1 MDFKK
6 MIFDVMKVALGF
18 AVGLAVYNKFLG
30 GSPMASV
37 ESDESAPEST
47 PEEE

>member
-6 MIFDVMKVALGF
+6 MIFDVAKVAVGF

-30 GSPMASV
+30 GSSSMMSV
-37 ESDESAPEST
+37 ESEDSAL
-47 PEEE
+47 EEGE

>member
-6 MIFDVMKVALGF
+6 MIFDVAKVAVGF

-30 GSPMASV
+30 GSPMVSV
-37 ESDESAPEST
+37 ESEESDS
-47 PEEE
+47 EEE

>member
-6 MIFDVMKVALGF
+6 MIFDVAKVAVGF

-30 GSPMASV
+30 GSPMKAV
-37 ESDESAPEST
+37 EMDESAPEG
-47 PEEE
+47 E

>member
-6 MIFDVMKVALGF
+6 MIFDVAKVAVGF

-30 GSPMASV
+30 GSPMVAV
-37 ESDESAPEST
+37 ESEEST
-47 PEEE
+47 SEEE

>member
-6 MIFDVMKVALGF
+6 MIFDVAKVAIGF

-30 GSPMASV
+30 GSPMVAV
-37 ESDESAPEST
+37 ESDESAPDGE
-47 PEEE
+47 

>member
-6 MIFDVMKVALGF
+6 MIFDVAKVAVGF

-30 GSPMASV
+30 GSPMVAV
-37 ESDESAPEST
+37 EAEAEESIS
-47 PEEE
+47 EEE

>member
-6 MIFDVMKVALGF
+6 MIFDVAKVALGF

-30 GSPMASV
+30 GSPMIS
-37 ESDESAPEST
+37 ETMDESAPEG
-47 PEEE
+47 E

>member
-6 MIFDVMKVALGF
+6 MIFDVAKVALGF

-30 GSPMASV
+30 GSPMIVV
-37 ESDESAPEST
+37 EADET
-47 PEEE
+47 TTEEED

>member
-6 MIFDVMKVALGF
+6 MIFDVAKVAVGF

-30 GSPMASV
+30 GSPMVAV
-37 ESDESAPEST
+37 ESDESASEG
-47 PEEE
+47 E

>member
-6 MIFDVMKVALGF
+6 MIFDVAKVAVGF

-30 GSPMASV
+30 GSSMKEVAM
-37 ESDESAPEST
+37 DESAPDA
-47 PEEE
+47 EEE

>member
-6 MIFDVMKVALGF
+6 MIFDVAKVAVGF

-30 GSPMASV
+30 GSSMMSV
-37 ESDESAPEST
+37 ESDNST
-47 PEEE
+47 SPDEQE

>member
-6 MIFDVMKVALGF
+6 MIFDVAKVALGF

-30 GSPMASV
+30 GSPMIAV
-37 ESDESAPEST
+37 EADESAS
-47 PEEE
+47 EEGE

>member
-6 MIFDVMKVALGF
+6 LIFDVAKVAVGF

-30 GSPMASV
+30 GSPMVAV
-37 ESDESAPEST
+37 EADSSAPE
-47 PEEE
+47 EGE

>member
-6 MIFDVMKVALGF
+6 MIFDVARVAIGF

-30 GSPMASV
+30 GSSMKSV
-37 ESDESAPEST
+37 LADDTTST
-47 PEEE
+47 PEGE

>member
-6 MIFDVMKVALGF
+6 MIFDVAKVAVGF

-30 GSPMASV
+30 GSPMVSGM
-37 ESDESAPEST
+37 ESDESAPEG
-47 PEEE
+47 E

>member
-6 MIFDVMKVALGF
+6 LIFDVAKVALGF

-30 GSPMASV
+30 GSPMMEV
-37 ESDESAPEST
+37 ETDESAPEG
-47 PEEE
+47 E

>member
-6 MIFDVMKVALGF
+6 MIFDVARVAIGF

-30 GSPMASV
+30 GSPMVAV
-37 ESDESAPEST
+37 EAEESAS
-47 PEEE
+47 EEE

>member
-6 MIFDVMKVALGF
+6 MIFDVTKVALGF

-30 GSPMASV
+30 GSPMMAV
-37 ESDESAPEST
+37 EMDESAS
-47 PEEE
+47 EEE

>member
-6 MIFDVMKVALGF
+6 MIFDVAKVALGF

-30 GSPMASV
+30 GSPMMAM
-37 ESDESAPEST
+37 ETDESAPEG
-47 PEEE
+47 E